1 MIPATEDNP
10 TPLVSGSLWLQILSP
25 QDEAVVGAPQIH
37 IEGRAPAETVVTI
50 NDEILLVGV
59 DQQFKTTL
67 TLEEGPNLIEILAS
81 DVQGNQISF
90 NLTVIFEP

>member
-1 MIPATEDNP
+1 MVSVTEYNP
-10 TPLVSGSLWLQILSP
+10 TPLVSGSLWLQILYP
-25 QDEAVVGAPQIH
+25 QDEAIVDAPH
-37 IEGRAPAETVVTI
+37 VSIEGRAPVETVVTI
-50 NDEILLVGV
+50 NDEILLVGA

-90 NLTVIFEP
+90 TLTVIFEP